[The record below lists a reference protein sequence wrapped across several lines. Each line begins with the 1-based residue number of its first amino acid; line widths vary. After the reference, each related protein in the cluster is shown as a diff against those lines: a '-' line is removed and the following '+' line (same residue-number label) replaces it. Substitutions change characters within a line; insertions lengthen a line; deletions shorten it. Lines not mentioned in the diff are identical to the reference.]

1 METTIK
7 GRRFVAPS
15 FAVLSRIYCHL
26 RDNSGEGGSTFAP
39 AIIRNDSGV
48 AVAYISYNGRVWP
61 GSPQEWSAD
70 RVCLYSP
77 YETEAA

>member
-1 METTIK
+1 MEMIIR
-7 GRRFVAPS
+7 GRRIVAPT
-15 FAVLSRIYCHL
+15 FAELSSVYCRI
-26 RDNSGEGGSTFAP
+26 RDASGEGGSTFGP